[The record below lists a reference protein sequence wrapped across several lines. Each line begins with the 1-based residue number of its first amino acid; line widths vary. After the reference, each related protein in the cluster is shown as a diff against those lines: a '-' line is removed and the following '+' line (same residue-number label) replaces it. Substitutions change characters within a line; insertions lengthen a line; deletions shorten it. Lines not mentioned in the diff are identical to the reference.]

1 MFDRKYSVFVDDNY
15 HYGDESERVSH
26 GKFHKL
32 DDAVAA
38 CRKITRDS
46 LRSFYE
52 PGIAAGELIA
62 QWALFGD
69 DPFVRGTDGS
79 VPFSARQYVSE
90 ELCQQIL
97 AERIESRSRLG

>member
-15 HYGDESERVSH
+15 HYGDESERVAH
-26 GKFHKL
+26 GKFRKL
-32 DDAVAA
+32 DDAIAA

-52 PGIAAGELIA
+52 PGMTVDKLKA
-62 QWALFGD
+62 QWLLFGD
-69 DPFVRGTDGS
+69 DPFIRGSDVS
-79 VPFSARQYVSE
+79 VPFSARQYLSE

-97 AERIESRSRLG
+97 AERIESRSRPD